1 MTTPRFRL
9 LKKCLRFLRWAAIS
23 FGLLCVLTFGAAYI
37 FCYWKNDT
45 LTRYIVATLERNTG
59 FSWRVQGEVR
69 PSLIPPGIAVGRIAL
84 VSLSERTRKTK
95 TQAPLIMVERLVL
108 EPDMRALLRGELLLQ
123 LVQVEK
129 PVVRFSSFQRGAPAS
144 NATVPAAGTPN
155 ATAAIAENTR
165 KNALPDQETTE
176 AEPQETSLP
185 EAEEVHSPE
194 ENAAEALHQAARV
207 VRQLLNPAN
216 MGKLPELHVQGGKI
230 FYDSGSAQ
238 GMDFQELRITL
249 QPRNNTPSVAL
260 SGRFTL
266 PGEALEVSLQLEATP
281 GTGEELVRATVQTAL
296 SITPHGSR
304 PLHASMAT
312 TAIWRGNGLEL
323 FLPDLQVEA
332 EKDGITASILAQLH
346 QGTAQGTVQVDNLS
360 LPRWFVFGRNLP
372 PALQQALHAI
382 HGTFDVSA
390 ENNGIFTK
398 NMRLYAGEIPVTGQL
413 YVANLRKPAVEA
425 DLHLAYADADTL
437 FPFLA
442 AGSEPAQTPLEPT
455 FDHPPLVPYPERP
468 LAPGEVAGELVD
480 VGYDIRITG
489 EQGKV
494 HGLQGGS
501 LFVRVHP
508 QHGLVTRVSFTVNN
522 LANGTGSGFL
532 DIDHHL
538 VIMHFETQ
546 RTELAFL
553 PENEGSSV
561 QVGGLL
567 SGVFTMGIDVND
579 GTWAP
584 DWRFTARAGVEN
596 FSVKAGGGTWGLG
609 SRTITATHE
618 GKIHAVRKNG
628 IRIEGNWNA
637 AATGFAGSWNPGGN
651 DNLTLALNGA
661 VAWPP
666 KGDTPNPAQQGG
678 IQSVSGAVQA
688 NGVCTVRLGRL
699 LTPLAGKLHGTM
711 AWNIH
716 NDTFGLQNYEY
727 TGLESSI
734 KGSLQL
740 DYSKDMRANGEQQ
753 FSIGLRHLLSQ
764 WELLPGEGIILPER
778 ITGKTTV
785 TLLND
790 TLALDPLQLEM
801 NGGVFE
807 GSVTNVSEASQW
819 RAVSRLTLPDK
830 RGNLLLNP
838 TRFVFQET
846 KRTGKPFSAIKES
859 YAQLSPYSLRQAAQ
873 DIGFTPNE
881 GATAPAPQRQTG
893 PKKIIPAPPQVQKA
907 AQSQKIAKNAKGSP
921 AKKTRPSPLRA
932 GRSNRALSP
941 SYWILDIRGSLLNLD
956 TFMRQNPPGTT
967 PPAPSKEPF
976 DWSFLDDLNVDA
988 RLVMENV
995 IFQKVQAKKSEMGLR
1010 LGSNKF
1016 AFQWESHN
1024 FYQGKSLFTGT
1035 GFFVQPSQ
1043 IGIESSTLHAQ
1054 NFQLQPAMQDVAGQ
1068 AGYGGE
1074 ATLDFSLHGAMRSP
1088 ADLPGGLSGVFALGI
1103 NNGMYPAFMG
1113 SQSLGLRNTFS
1124 TANITG
1130 TMQNGVLHSQ
1140 EFTLSGLMIDMA
1152 GNGWVDL
1159 QRRML
1164 DITVNVTLA
1173 RVPTLP
1179 VRFSGSFDA
1188 PTMSVNGV
1196 QMVLGTAEAAGGAVF
1211 SLIRGVLELPARAIM
1226 GVGSIMNQ
1234 PQSGKNTPATAP
1246 AGKDTTQSVPPAPKQ
1261 KR

>member
-1 MTTPRFRL
+1 MTKRRFRYS
-9 LKKCLRFLRWAAIS
+9 KKCLRFLRWAALS
-23 FGLLCVLTFGAAYI
+23 LALLCVLTFGAAYI

-69 PSLIPPGIAVGRIAL
+69 PSLMPPGISVGRIAL

-95 TQAPLIMVERLVL
+95 TQAPLVMVERLVL
-108 EPDMRALLRGELLLQ
+108 EPDLRALLRGELLLQ
-123 LVQVEK
+123 MVQVEK
-129 PVVRFSSFQRGAPAS
+129 PVVRFSSFQRGTPANS
-144 NATVPAAGTPN
+144 NAT
-155 ATAAIAENTR
+155 TAATESTR
-165 KNALPDQETTE
+165 HNALPDLE
-176 AEPQETSLP
+176 ATGSEPQDATLP
-185 EAEEVHSPE
+185 EAEHSPE
-194 ENAAEALHQAARV
+194 EGTAEGLHQAAKV
-207 VRQLLNPAN
+207 VRQLLSPAN
-216 MGKLPELHVQGGKI
+216 MGKLPELHVLGGKV

-238 GMDFQELRITL
+238 GMDFQELRVTL
-249 QPRNNTPSVAL
+249 QPRNNTPSVTL

-266 PGEALEVSLQLEATP
+266 PGEALEISLQLEATP
-281 GTGEELVRATVQTAL
+281 GTGEELVRASVQTTI

-323 FLPDLQVEA
+323 FLPDLQAEA
-332 EKDGITASILAQLH
+332 ENDGITASILAQLH

-372 PALQQALHAI
+372 PVLQQALHAI
-382 HGTFDVSA
+382 HGEFDVSF

-413 YVANLRKPAVEA
+413 YVANLHEPAVEA
-425 DLHLAYADADTL
+425 DLHLVYADADTL

-442 AGSEPAQTPLEPT
+442 AGSDPAPTPQEPT
-455 FDHPPLVPYPERP
+455 FTHPPLVPYPERP
-468 LAPGEVAGELVD
+468 LAPGEVVEELMD

-489 EQGKV
+489 NQGKV
-494 HGLQGGS
+494 HGLQGGP
-501 LFVRVHP
+501 LFVRVHQ
-508 QHGLVTRVSFTVNN
+508 QHGLVTRVSFTVDN
-522 LANGTGSGFL
+522 LANGTGSGYL
-532 DIDHHL
+532 DIDHNL
-538 VIMHFETQ
+538 VVMRFETQ
-546 RTELAFL
+546 RTELSFL

-567 SGVFTMGIDVND
+567 SGVFTMGIDVKD

-596 FSVKAGGGTWGLG
+596 FAVKAGGGTWGLG
-609 SRTITATHE
+609 SRSITATHD

-628 IRIEGNWNA
+628 IRIDGNWNA
-637 AATGFAGSWNPGGN
+637 VATGFAGSWNPGGN

-678 IQSVSGAVQA
+678 IQSVSGMVQA

-699 LTPLAGKLHGTM
+699 LTPLAGKLLGNM

-716 NDTFGLQNYEY
+716 NDTFALHNYEY
-727 TGLESSI
+727 AGLESNI

-740 DYSKDMRANGEQQ
+740 DYSKDMVANGEQQ

-764 WELLPGEGIILPER
+764 WELLPGEGIVVPER
-778 ITGKTTV
+778 VTGKTTV
-785 TLLND
+785 TLLGD
-790 TLALDPLQLEM
+790 TLALDPIQLEM

-807 GSVTNVSEASQW
+807 GSVTNVSDASQW

-830 RGNLLLNP
+830 RGNLLLDP

-846 KRTGKPFSAIKES
+846 KRTGKPFSAVKES
-859 YAQLSPYSLRQAAQ
+859 YAQLSPYSLRQASQ
-873 DIGFTPNE
+873 DIGFTPKE
-881 GATAPAPQRQTG
+881 QATSPAAQRQAA
-893 PKKIIPAPPQVQKA
+893 PKTSIPAPPQVQPA
-907 AQSQKIAKNAKGSP
+907 AQARKRSQTTQANST
-921 AKKTRPSPLRA
+921 KKTKPSPLRA
-932 GRSNRALSP
+932 GRSNRVLSP
-941 SYWILDIRGSLLNLD
+941 SYWILDLRGSLLNLD
-956 TFMRQNPPGTT
+956 ALLKQNPPGTK
-967 PPAPSKEPF
+967 PPAPSTEPF
-976 DWSFLDDLNVDA
+976 DWSFVDDLNMDA
-988 RLVMENV
+988 RLVLENA
-995 IFQKVQAKKSEMGLR
+995 ILQKVQAKKSEMGLR

-1016 AFQWESHN
+1016 TFQWESRN

-1054 NFQLQPAMQDVAGQ
+1054 GFQLQPAMQDVAGQ
-1068 AGYGGE
+1068 TGYGGE
-1074 ATLDFSLHGAMRSP
+1074 ATLDLSLHGAMRSP
-1088 ADLPGGLSGVFALGI
+1088 ADLPGGLSGIFALGI
-1103 NNGMYPAFMG
+1103 KNGVYPAFMG
-1113 SQSLGLRNTFS
+1113 SQTLGLRNTFGA
-1124 TANITG
+1124 ANISG
-1130 TMQNGVLHSQ
+1130 NMQNGVLHSQ
-1140 EFTLSGLMIDMA
+1140 EFTISGLMIDMV
-1152 GNGWVDL
+1152 GTGWIDL
-1159 QRRML
+1159 QRRLL

-1179 VRFSGSFDA
+1179 VRFSGTFDA

-1226 GVGSIMNQ
+1226 GVGSIVGQ
-1234 PQSGKNTPATAP
+1234 PQNSKSTPNATPAGQKPQQAVT
-1246 AGKDTTQSVPPAPKQ
+1246 PAPKQ
-1261 KR
+1261 VR

>member
-1 MTTPRFRL
+1 MTNPRSRFVR
-9 LKKCLRFLRWAAIS
+9 KCLRFVRWAGIS
-23 FGLLCVLTFGAAYI
+23 LALLGVLAFGAAYI

-69 PSLIPPGIAVGRIAL
+69 PSLMPPGISVGRIAL

-95 TQAPLIMVERLVL
+95 TQAPLVMVERLVL
-108 EPDMRALLRGELLLQ
+108 EPDLRALLRGELLLQ

-129 PVVRFSSFQRGAPAS
+129 PVVRFSSFQRGTPAS
-144 NATVPAAGTPN
+144 SNAVPPPGSSN
-155 ATAAIAENTR
+155 ATAAVPENTQQ
-165 KNALPDQETTE
+165 NALPSLEANTSEPQDATLPETE
-176 AEPQETSLP
+176 AEL
-185 EAEEVHSPE
+185 SPE
-194 ENAAEALHQAARV
+194 ESTAEALQQAAKV
-207 VRQLLNPAN
+207 VRQLLSPAN
-216 MGKLPELHVQGGKI
+216 MGKLPELQVHGGKI
-230 FYDSGSAQ
+230 FYDSGSHE
-238 GMDFQELRITL
+238 GMDFQELRVTL
-249 QPRNNTPSVAL
+249 QPRNNTPSISL
-260 SGRFTL
+260 SGRFAL
-266 PGEALEVSLQLEATP
+266 PGEALEISLQLEATP
-281 GTGEELVRATVQTAL
+281 GTGEELVRASVQTAIA
-296 SITPHGSR
+296 ITPHGSR

-332 EKDGITASILAQLH
+332 EKDGLTASILAQLH

-372 PALQQALHAI
+372 PVLQQALHAI
-382 HGTFDVSA
+382 HGAFDVSF

-442 AGSEPAQTPLEPT
+442 PGSDPALTPQEPT

-468 LAPGEVAGELVD
+468 LAPGEVEEELVD

-489 EQGKV
+489 DKGKV
-494 HGLQGGS
+494 HGLQGGP
-501 LFVRVHP
+501 LFVRVH
-508 QHGLVTRVSFTVNN
+508 QQYGLVTRVSFTVNN
-522 LANGTGSGFL
+522 LANGTGSGYL
-532 DIDHHL
+532 DIDRHL

-567 SGVFTMGIDVND
+567 SGVFTMGIDVKD
-579 GTWAP
+579 GTWAQ
-584 DWRFTARAGVEN
+584 DWRFTARAGVDN
-596 FSVKAGGGTWGLG
+596 FAVKAGGGTWGLG
-609 SRTITATHE
+609 SRTITATHD

-637 AATGFAGSWNPGGN
+637 VATGFAGSWNPGGN

-688 NGVCTVRLGRL
+688 SGVCTVRLGRL

-716 NDTFGLQNYEY
+716 NDTFGMQNYEY

-734 KGSLQL
+734 KGTLQL
-740 DYSKDMRANGEQQ
+740 DYANDMRANGEQQ
-753 FSIGLRHLLSQ
+753 FSIGLRHLLTQ
-764 WELLPGEGIILPER
+764 WELLPGEGIVVPER
-778 ITGKTTV
+778 VTGKTTV
-785 TLLND
+785 TLLGD
-790 TLALDPLQLEM
+790 TLALDPLHLEM
-801 NGGVFE
+801 NGGMFE
-807 GSVTNVSEASQW
+807 GSLTNVSEASRW
-819 RAVSRLTLPDK
+819 HAVSRLSLPDK
-830 RGNLLLNP
+830 RGNLMIDP

-846 KRTGKPFSAIKES
+846 KRTGKAFSAVKES
-859 YAQLSPYSLRQAAQ
+859 YAQLSPYSVRQAAET
-873 DIGFTPNE
+873 IGFTPHE
-881 GATAPAPQRQTG
+881 KATAPAAQRQVT
-893 PKKIIPAPPQVQKA
+893 PKKNIPAPPKAQQSAQGQKVP
-907 AQSQKIAKNAKGSP
+907 KTAKVSS
-921 AKKTRPSPLRA
+921 AKKAKPSPLRA
-932 GRSNRALSP
+932 GRSNRVLSP

-956 TFMRQNPPGTT
+956 AFLRQNPPGTR
-967 PPAPSKEPF
+967 PPAPSTEPF
-976 DWSFLDDLNVDA
+976 DWSFVDDLNIDA
-988 RLVMENV
+988 RLVLENA
-995 IFQKVQAKKSEMGLR
+995 ILQKVQAKKSEMGLR

-1016 AFQWESHN
+1016 AFKWESNN

-1043 IGIESSTLHAQ
+1043 IGIESSILHAQ
-1054 NFQLQPAMQDVAGQ
+1054 AFQLQPAMQDVAGQ

-1103 NNGMYPAFMG
+1103 KNGVYPAFMG
-1113 SQSLGLRNTFS
+1113 SQTLGLRNTFS
-1124 TANITG
+1124 AANISG

-1179 VRFSGSFDA
+1179 VRFSGPFDA

-1226 GVGSIMNQ
+1226 GVGSIVS
-1234 PQSGKNTPATAP
+1234 PQENSKSIPSTPPTGKNT
-1246 AGKDTTQSVPPAPKQ
+1246 KQ
-1261 KR
+1261 KP